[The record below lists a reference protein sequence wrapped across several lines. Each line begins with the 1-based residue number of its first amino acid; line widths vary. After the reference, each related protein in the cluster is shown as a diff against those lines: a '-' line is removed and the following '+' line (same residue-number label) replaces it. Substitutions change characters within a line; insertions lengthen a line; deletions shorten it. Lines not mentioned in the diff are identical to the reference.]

1 MDSVAVFPEKIKILF
16 LNPPHRLSVSRR
28 YRCSYY
34 SPNSLLPPQDL
45 LQLAS
50 CVRAWNNAVV
60 VLVDAIAE
68 HYTEAETW
76 EVIRR
81 FTPDII
87 VSVTGLEFFGDDMA
101 CLERMRKIF
110 PDITCGIFGFYP
122 TGFPEEIL
130 RNSSIDFI
138 LRCEPEKPLSD
149 YIHALQNGL
158 SVDTI
163 AGLAGRND
171 DGAIFVN
178 GEQRLNNLDELPF
191 SDYTLVNLNHYDEA
205 LLGRRCAAILATRGC
220 PFSCSYCAPTYG
232 HCTSAKSP
240 GRVVEEM
247 RHLIK
252 SGANSIRFLDDTF
265 TFDRLWVLDVC
276 KEIIRQ
282 NVVVPWSCLS
292 RVDTVDQELLF
303 WLRKAGCK
311 RILVGIESYSPRVLE
326 HLNKCITPEM
336 INPQLALI
344 RKAGI
349 QAVGFFM
356 VGGPF
361 ETEKDFQMTLAGALT
376 APLDLI
382 IVGIMIPYAGTEF
395 FEQHRHELEFSLFPY
410 KFEYKDPSVIKNAHK
425 RYNRLYLRFYLR
437 PSVICRHFFYLV
449 RHPWYAISM
458 LRGLLL

>member
-1 MDSVAVFPEKIKILF
+1 MLSETIKILF
-16 LNPPHRLSVSRR
+16 LNPPHRLSISRR

-34 SPNSLLPPQDL
+34 SPNSLLPPHDL

-50 CVRAWNNAVV
+50 CLRHWNHAIVSV
-60 VLVDAIAE
+60 VDAIAE
-68 HYTEAETW
+68 KYTEEQTW
-76 EVIRR
+76 TVIRQ

-87 VSVTGLEFFGDDMA
+87 VAVTGLEFFGDDMA
-101 CLERMRKIF
+101 CLERMRKQF
-110 PDITCGIFGFYP
+110 PDIPCGIFGFYP
-122 TGFPEEIL
+122 TGFAEEIL
-130 RNSSIDFI
+130 RNSSINFI
-138 LRCEPEKPLSD
+138 LRCEPEKTLSD
-149 YIHALQNGL
+149 YINALQKEL
-158 SVDTI
+158 PVTKI
-163 AGLAGRND
+163 IGLAGHGD
-171 DGAIFVN
+171 DGVLFVN
-178 GEQRLNNLDELPF
+178 GEQRLDDLDDLPF
-191 SDYTLVNLNHYDEA
+191 PDYSLVNLNHYDEA
-205 LLGRRCAAILATRGC
+205 LLGKRCAAILATRGC
-220 PFSCSYCAPTYG
+220 PFTCSYCASTYG

-240 GRVVEEM
+240 VRVVEEM
-247 RHLIK
+247 KHLIR

-265 TFDRLWVLDVC
+265 TFDRSWVLAVC
-276 KEIIRQ
+276 KEIIKQ
-282 NVVVPWSCLS
+282 QVAVPWSCLS
-292 RVDTVDQELLF
+292 RVDTLDEEMLD

-311 RILVGIESYSPRVLE
+311 RILVGIESYSARVLE

-361 ETEKDFQMTLAGALT
+361 EKEEDFQKTLKGALN

-382 IVGIMIPYAGTEF
+382 IVGIMIPYAGTQF
-395 FEQHRHELEFSLFPY
+395 FEQHRDELEFSLFPY
-410 KFEYKDPSVIKNAHK
+410 KFAYKDSNILKNAHK

-437 PSVICRHFFYLV
+437 PSIICRHFLYLV

>member
-1 MDSVAVFPEKIKILF
+1 MFPENNKILF
-16 LNPPHRLSVSRR
+16 LNPPHRLSISRR

-34 SPNSLLPPQDL
+34 SPNSLLPPHDL
-45 LQLAS
+45 LQLAA
-50 CVRAWNNAVV
+50 CVRAWNHATVSV
-60 VLVDAIAE
+60 VDAIAE
-68 HYTEAETW
+68 KYTEEQTW
-76 EVIRR
+76 EVIRK
-81 FTPDII
+81 FAPDII
-87 VSVTGLEFFGDDMA
+87 ISVTGLEFFGDDME

-110 PDITCGIFGFYP
+110 PDIPCGIFGFYP
-122 TGFPEEIL
+122 TSFAEEVL
-130 RNSSIDFI
+130 RNSSVNFV
-138 LRCEPEKPLSD
+138 LRCEPEMPLSD
-149 YIHALQNGL
+149 YIHAVQRGL
-158 SVDTI
+158 PINTI
-163 AGLAGRND
+163 TGLAGRGD

-178 GEQRLNNLDELPF
+178 GEQRFNELDELPF
-191 SDYTLVNLNHYDEA
+191 PDYTLVNLDHYDEA
-205 LLGRRCAAILATRGC
+205 LLGKRCAAILATRGC

-232 HCTSAKSP
+232 HWTSAKSP
-240 GRVVEEM
+240 KRVVEEM
-247 RHLIK
+247 KYLIC
-252 SGANSIRFLDDTF
+252 SGAKSIRFLDDTF
-265 TFDRLWVLDVC
+265 TCDRSWVLDVC

-292 RVDTVDQELLF
+292 RVDTVDQELLVQ
-303 WLRKAGCK
+303 LRKAGCK

-326 HLNKCITPEM
+326 HLNKRITPDM

-361 ETEKDFQMTLAGALT
+361 ETEEDFQKTLDGALT

-382 IVGIMIPYAGTEF
+382 IVGIMIPYAGTQF
-395 FEQHRHELEFSLFPY
+395 FEQHREELEFRLFPY
-410 KFEYKDPSVIKNAHK
+410 KFEYKDSSVLRNAHK

-437 PSVICRHFFYLV
+437 PSILCRHFFYLI